1 MLWARPEL
9 EMLAEHYCNVKDRAA
24 SFEIDAALSFIT
36 SEFEEMEI
44 ILPSLIPHSISFEY
58 LWAILPPDCL
68 VVGKDPLNF
77 DRIWCVRSHFVE
89 ESRDDIFLTT
99 NAESLMWDGSKVC
112 KVETTLRI
120 PLFSGNKLIGD
131 LPYTPLNYYRK
142 REEVIESV
150 RERASKAPEFW
161 IPEFRH
167 MEHQGTGLAEMYDK
181 VEPYPVRNCY

>member
-1 MLWARPEL
+1 MFWARPEL
-9 EMLAEHYCNVKDRAA
+9 EMLAEHYRNVKDRGG
-24 SFEIDAALSFIT
+24 SFEIEAALSFIT
-36 SEFEEMEI
+36 SEFKEMTI
-44 ILPSLIPHSISFEY
+44 ILPSLVPHFISFEY

-89 ESRDDIFLTT
+89 ESRDGISLTM
-99 NAESLMWDGSKVC
+99 NAESLMWDGSKVG

-120 PLFSGNKLIGD
+120 PLFSGNKLISD
-131 LPYTPLNYYRK
+131 LPYAPLKYHRK

-150 RERASKAPEFW
+150 RERANKALEFW

-181 VEPYPVRNCY
+181 VEP